1 MITFRPATD
10 QDSDFVFETKKAA
23 FKPYV
28 EQVWGWNEDDQR
40 AMHDRRFGLQDFEIV
55 SKDGKDVAILAT
67 VSSSDKIDL
76 TGVFVLPEFQRQG
89 IGTECVAEVRRR
101 AGGTAIHLQVLKVN
115 TPALAFFK
123 KLGYDQH
130 GESDT
135 HHLLAS
141 DPQ

>member
-89 IGTECVAEVRRR
+89 IGTECLAEVLHRQRQWIVGALLDSER
-101 AGGTAIHLQVLKVN
+101 GDGRWGGGTLTWAVVPVVEQRTK
-115 TPALAFFK
+115 
-123 KLGYDQH
+123 
-130 GESDT
+130 
-135 HHLLAS
+135 
-141 DPQ
+141 